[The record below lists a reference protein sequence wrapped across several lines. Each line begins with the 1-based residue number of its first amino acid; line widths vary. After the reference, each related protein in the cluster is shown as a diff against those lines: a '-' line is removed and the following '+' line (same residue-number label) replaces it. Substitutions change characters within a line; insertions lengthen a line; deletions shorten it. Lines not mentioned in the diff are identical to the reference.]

1 MPDTIATSQAQ
12 VIIDTA
18 RAKRLPTMFYET
30 AIVAKGGFAA
40 YGVSFRE
47 VGRLSAKYVQ
57 RILAGT
63 SPKDL
68 PVESVDRLELALN
81 LRTAR
86 ELGLVIPR
94 EIRLRADT
102 VIE

>member
-1 MPDTIATSQAQ
+1 
-12 VIIDTA
+12 
-18 RAKRLPTMFYET
+18 MFHET
-30 AIVAKGGFAA
+30 AIVAKGALVS
-40 YGVSFRE
+40 YGVSFHE
-47 VGRLSAKYVQ
+47 AGRLSAKYVQ

-86 ELGLVIPR
+86 ELGLTIPR
-94 EIRLRADT
+94 EILLRADK